1 MKKNSNTTSNK
12 KITPTSA
19 DINGFSEFIYESA
32 EQQDFDEFLRE
43 SPDTHNKRTANVKTS
58 VKQFKNPNYH
68 PANVRKKRRKK
79 APEKFGLALLG
90 ILYFS
95 IVILNLIQPDRP
107 TVSENEKRELTKMP
121 VFSYFSLCDGSY
133 FDQLSLFFSDT
144 FIFREKM
151 VLVSR
156 KIPSL
161 YGISGN
167 FSVLSNTGT
176 EKETDPNISEKLEE
190 ELNRLQSE
198 EAVTPAVTEPETDPP
213 ETHIISV
220 SLSQSEISLPVGS
233 TATIDF
239 IITGADDSVAISPTV
254 TSGSE
259 IISASISDNRIIVG
273 GLAEGTSSFTINYGE
288 ASAVC
293 AVTVTSVTVTNNDGE
308 ADFLANGLFIYNGA
322 VYTISNYGKQSVG
335 YISRCLDYYK
345 SLFPDTRISIM
356 PAPVS
361 SVLIDNP
368 EITEKFTSQKYIL
381 DNMQSRMSPGINFVN
396 TYDEIFSHRTEYLY
410 FKSDHHWT
418 QLGAYYAYRVF
429 AESAGFSPT
438 SLSDMNREVINY
450 SYNGSMYN
458 FTGDER
464 VKDFIDQVE
473 VYYPTKPATMT
484 VTKHD
489 GTTVTYNR
497 TIIGESGNYQ
507 AFIAGDNPYTV
518 INVPD
523 NPQDL
528 SILVIKDSYGNALV
542 PFLTE
547 HYGNIIVIDPRYCDI
562 NIYDHFKDYGL
573 TDILVTGNIQSQNSI
588 KWASYYFACVGVD
601 LESLG

>member
-68 PANVRKKRRKK
+68 PASQKKKKKKGARKIRTCI
-79 APEKFGLALLG
+79 AG
-90 ILYFS
+90 YSVFS

-121 VFSYFSLCDGSY
+121 VFSYSSLCDGSY

-288 ASAVC
+288 ASAR
-293 AVTVTSVTVTNNDGE
+293 
-308 ADFLANGLFIYNGA
+308 L
-322 VYTISNYGKQSVG
+322 
-335 YISRCLDYYK
+335 R
-345 SLFPDTRISIM
+345 
-356 PAPVS
+356 
-361 SVLIDNP
+361 
-368 EITEKFTSQKYIL
+368 
-381 DNMQSRMSPGINFVN
+381 
-396 TYDEIFSHRTEYLY
+396 
-410 FKSDHHWT
+410 
-418 QLGAYYAYRVF
+418 
-429 AESAGFSPT
+429 
-438 SLSDMNREVINY
+438 
-450 SYNGSMYN
+450 
-458 FTGDER
+458 
-464 VKDFIDQVE
+464 
-473 VYYPTKPATMT
+473 
-484 VTKHD
+484 
-489 GTTVTYNR
+489 
-497 TIIGESGNYQ
+497 
-507 AFIAGDNPYTV
+507 
-518 INVPD
+518 
-523 NPQDL
+523 
-528 SILVIKDSYGNALV
+528 
-542 PFLTE
+542 
-547 HYGNIIVIDPRYCDI
+547 RYC
-562 NIYDHFKDYGL
+562 H
-573 TDILVTGNIQSQNSI
+573 VGNRY
-588 KWASYYFACVGVD
+588 K
-601 LESLG
+601 

>member
-1 MKKNSNTTSNK
+1 
-12 KITPTSA
+12 
-19 DINGFSEFIYESA
+19 
-32 EQQDFDEFLRE
+32 
-43 SPDTHNKRTANVKTS
+43 
-58 VKQFKNPNYH
+58 
-68 PANVRKKRRKK
+68 
-79 APEKFGLALLG
+79 
-90 ILYFS
+90 
-95 IVILNLIQPDRP
+95 
-107 TVSENEKRELTKMP
+107 MP
-121 VFSYFSLCDGSY
+121 VFSYSSLCDGSY

-239 IITGADDSVAISPTV
+239 IITGADDSAAISPTV

-547 HYGNIIVIDPRYCDI
+547 HYGNIIVIVPRYCDI

>member
-1 MKKNSNTTSNK
+1 MKKNNNTFSNTG
-12 KITPTSA
+12 IMPASA
-19 DINGFSEFIYESA
+19 GNNGFSEFIYEDS
-32 EQQDFDEFLRE
+32 EPQEFDEFLRE
-43 SPDTHNKRTANVKTS
+43 PPHAQKKRTAQSKASSKQFTNPNCLQSNVK
-58 VKQFKNPNYH
+58 
-68 PANVRKKRRKK
+68 RKKRKK
-79 APEKFGLALLG
+79 APEKFGLTFLG

-95 IVILNLIQPDRP
+95 IVILNFIQPDRP
-107 TVSENEKRELTKMP
+107 TISENEKRELTKMP
-121 VFSYFSLCDGSY
+121 AFSYSTLCDGSY
-133 FDQLSLFFSDT
+133 FDQLTLFFSDT
-144 FIFREKM
+144 FIFREKL
-151 VLVSR
+151 VLLSR

-167 FSVLSNTGT
+167 FSVLSNTDT
-176 EKETDPNISEKLEE
+176 DKETDSNISQKLED

-198 EAVTPAVTEPETDPP
+198 APGTPAVTEPETEPP
-213 ETHIISV
+213 ETQITSV
-220 SLSQSEISLPVGS
+220 SLSSTEISLPAGS
-233 TATIDF
+233 TAAVEFTIS
-239 IITGADDSVAISPTV
+239 GSEDSGISPTV
-254 TSGSE
+254 TAGSD
-259 IISASISDNRIIVG
+259 IISASISENQIIVS
-273 GLAEGTSSFTINYGE
+273 GLGEGTTSFTVNYGK

-293 AVTVTSVTVTNNDGE
+293 AVTVTSITVSNNDGE

-361 SVLIDNP
+361 SILIDNP

-381 DNMQSRMSPGINFVN
+381 DTMQSRMSSQINFVN
-396 TYDEIFSHRTEYLY
+396 TYNEIFSHRTEYLY

-418 QLGAYYAYRVF
+418 QLGAYYAYRAF
-429 AESAGFSPT
+429 AESVGFSPT
-438 SLSDMNREVINY
+438 PLSDMHREIIN
-450 SYNGSMYN
+450 SSFNGSMYN

-489 GTTVTYNR
+489 GSTLTYNR

-523 NPQDL
+523 NPQNL

-588 KWASYYFACVGVD
+588 KWASYYFACAGVD
-601 LESLG
+601 LDSLG

>member
-1 MKKNSNTTSNK
+1 MKKKCSSFSNK
-12 KITPTSA
+12 EIPPASA
-19 DINGFSEFIYESA
+19 DSNGFSEFIYEST
-32 EQQDFDEFLRE
+32 ESQDFDEFLRD
-43 SPDTHNKRTANVKTS
+43 PPNMQNKRTVRGKAS
-58 VKQFKNPNYH
+58 ESQFKNPNYR
-68 PANVRKKRRKK
+68 PSNEVRKRRKK

-107 TVSENEKRELTKMP
+107 DVSENEKRELTKMP
-121 VFSYFSLCDGSY
+121 AFSYSSLCDGSY

-144 FIFREKM
+144 FIFREKL
-151 VLVSR
+151 VLLSR

-167 FSVLSNTGT
+167 FSVLSNTGA
-176 EKETDPNISEKLEE
+176 EKETDPNISEKLED
-190 ELNRLQSE
+190 ELNKLQSE
-198 EAVTPAVTEPETDPP
+198 EPVTAAVTEPETEPP
-213 ETHIISV
+213 ETDIVSV

-233 TATIDF
+233 TAAIEF
-239 IITGADDSVAISPTV
+239 VISESENSGISPTV
-254 TSGSE
+254 TAGSD
-259 IISASISDNRIIVG
+259 IIFASISGNQIIVG
-273 GLAEGTSSFTINYGE
+273 GLAEGVSSLTVNYGE

-293 AVTVTSVTVTNNDGE
+293 AVAVTSVTVANNNGE

-361 SVLIDNP
+361 SILIDNP

-381 DNMQSRMSPGINFVN
+381 DTMQSRMSPQINFVN

-418 QLGAYYAYRVF
+418 QLGAYYAYRAF

-438 SLSDMNREVINY
+438 PLSDMTHEIIN
-450 SYNGSMYN
+450 SSFNGSMYN

-473 VYYPTKPATMT
+473 VYYPTKPAAMT

-489 GTTVTYNR
+489 GTVLTYNR

-588 KWASYYFACVGVD
+588 KWASYYFACAGID

>member
-1 MKKNSNTTSNK
+1 MNFFVSPRMLKKAVQHKAKLFKTFTNPNCLQS
-12 KITPTSA
+12 
-19 DINGFSEFIYESA
+19 
-32 EQQDFDEFLRE
+32 
-43 SPDTHNKRTANVKTS
+43 NVK
-58 VKQFKNPNYH
+58 
-68 PANVRKKRRKK
+68 RKKRKK
-79 APEKFGLALLG
+79 APEKFGLTFLG

-95 IVILNLIQPDRP
+95 IVILNFIQPDRP
-107 TVSENEKRELTKMP
+107 TVSENEKRELTKVP
-121 VFSYFSLCDGSY
+121 TFSYSTLCDGSY
-133 FDQLSLFFSDT
+133 FDQLTLFFSDT
-144 FIFREKM
+144 FIFREKL
-151 VLVSR
+151 VLLSR

-167 FSVLSNTGT
+167 FSVLSNTDT
-176 EKETDPNISEKLEE
+176 NKETDSNISQKLED

-198 EAVTPAVTEPETDPP
+198 APGTPAVTEPETEPP
-213 ETHIISV
+213 ETQIISV
-220 SLSQSEISLPVGS
+220 SLSATEISLPAGS
-233 TATIDF
+233 TAAVEFTIS
-239 IITGADDSVAISPTV
+239 GSEDSGISPTV
-254 TSGSE
+254 TAGSD
-259 IISASISDNRIIVG
+259 IISASISENQIIVS
-273 GLAEGTSSFTINYGE
+273 GLGEGTTSFTVNYGE

-293 AVTVTSVTVTNNDGE
+293 AVTVTSITVSNNDGE

-361 SVLIDNP
+361 SILIDNP

-381 DNMQSRMSPGINFVN
+381 DTMQSRMSPQINFVN
-396 TYDEIFSHRTEYLY
+396 TYNEIFSHRTEYLY

-418 QLGAYYAYRVF
+418 QLGAYYAYRAF

-438 SLSDMNREVINY
+438 PLSDMHREIIN
-450 SYNGSMYN
+450 SSFNGSMYN

-489 GTTVTYNR
+489 GSTLTYNR

-523 NPQDL
+523 NPQNL

-588 KWASYYFACVGVD
+588 KWASYYFACAGVD
-601 LESLG
+601 LDSLG

>member
-1 MKKNSNTTSNK
+1 
-12 KITPTSA
+12 
-19 DINGFSEFIYESA
+19 
-32 EQQDFDEFLRE
+32 
-43 SPDTHNKRTANVKTS
+43 
-58 VKQFKNPNYH
+58 
-68 PANVRKKRRKK
+68 
-79 APEKFGLALLG
+79 
-90 ILYFS
+90 
-95 IVILNLIQPDRP
+95 
-107 TVSENEKRELTKMP
+107 
-121 VFSYFSLCDGSY
+121 
-133 FDQLSLFFSDT
+133 
-144 FIFREKM
+144 M
-151 VLVSR
+151 VLLSR

-167 FSVLSNTGT
+167 FSVLSNTDT
-176 EKETDPNISEKLEE
+176 NKETDSNISQKLED

-198 EAVTPAVTEPETDPP
+198 APGTPAVTEPETEPP
-213 ETHIISV
+213 ETQIISV
-220 SLSQSEISLPVGS
+220 SLSATEISLPAGS
-233 TATIDF
+233 TAAVEFTIS
-239 IITGADDSVAISPTV
+239 GSEDSGISPTV
-254 TSGSE
+254 TAGSD
-259 IISASISDNRIIVG
+259 IISASISENQIIVS
-273 GLAEGTSSFTINYGE
+273 GLGEGTTSFTVNYGE

-293 AVTVTSVTVTNNDGE
+293 AVTVTSITVSNNDGE

-361 SVLIDNP
+361 SILIDNP

-381 DNMQSRMSPGINFVN
+381 DTMQSRMSPQINFVN
-396 TYDEIFSHRTEYLY
+396 TYNEIFSHRTEYLY

-418 QLGAYYAYRVF
+418 QLGAYYAYRAF

-438 SLSDMNREVINY
+438 PLSDMHREIIN
-450 SYNGSMYN
+450 SSFNGSMYN

-489 GTTVTYNR
+489 GSTLTYNR

-523 NPQDL
+523 NPQNL

-588 KWASYYFACVGVD
+588 KWASYYFACAGVD
-601 LESLG
+601 LDSLG